1 MSVRLL
7 FHIRG
12 LGLQFS
18 KECTLDES
26 GTLRIGRIHDNHI
39 AIQDDQISRHH
50 LLLQYQNRALLVQD
64 LNSRAGTWYQSKK
77 MTEPFILEPGEM
89 IRIGESEL
97 CYELA
102 ESPLLPATSPAQ
114 PGLNQPLEW
123 DDSLRFYLD
132 QDLSPH
138 RRRKELRAPDQMV
151 KLLLRTLFV
160 PFVVL
165 FTLFVLFP
173 SFVSCLIT
181 LGYAGIA
188 LALSNNLLS
197 RTNQREPLSLP
208 ITREISRIQRQI
220 LTSVKKLP
228 AVERHLM
235 SGMVAEINR
244 FVQGRLPGMEN
255 DIYTLNQSLLP
266 GMGERLERKKLAV
279 EEKLGQKLD
288 RKIRA
293 QLRKSLSIL
302 KKQMKLHS
310 KIRNLLMG
318 LILKLEDFR
327 TQLEILEG
335 TIVAQGFVEIPK
347 EFTSHF
353 VELQE
358 DIDKFYEEYRQLDRL
373 EI

>member
-1 MSVRLL
+1 VNIRIL

-18 KECTLDES
+18 KECLLDES
-26 GTLRIGRIHDNHI
+26 GTIRIGRIDDNHI
-39 AIQDDQISRHH
+39 SIEDDQISRHH
-50 LLLQYQNRALLVQD
+50 LLLQYQNRVLLVQD
-64 LNSRAGTWYQSKK
+64 LNSRAGTWYQSQR
-77 MTEPFILEPGEM
+77 MTEPFILEPGEV
-89 IRIGESEL
+89 IQIGASEL

-102 ESPLLPATSPAQ
+102 DSQLQASGPLANSASHP
-114 PGLNQPLEW
+114 PLEW

-138 RRRKELRAPDQMV
+138 RRRKELQTPDQMV

-160 PFVVL
+160 PFIVL
-165 FTLFVLFP
+165 FTLFILFP
-173 SFVSCLIT
+173 SFISCLIT

-197 RTNQREPLSLP
+197 RTNQRESLSLP
-208 ITREISRIQRQI
+208 ITREISRMQRQI
-220 LTSVKKLP
+220 LRSVQKLP
-228 AVERHLM
+228 KIERHLI
-235 SGMVAEINR
+235 SDMVNEINR
-244 FVQGRLPGMEN
+244 FVKGRLPGMEN

-266 GMGERLERKKLAV
+266 GMGERLERKKFAV
-279 EEKLGQKLD
+279 EEKLSQKLD
-288 RKIRA
+288 RRIRA
-293 QLRKSLSIL
+293 QLRKSLNII
-302 KKQMKLHS
+302 KKQMKLHT

-327 TQLEILEG
+327 SQLEILEG
-335 TIVAQGFVEIPK
+335 TLVAQGFVEIPK

-353 VELQE
+353 LELQE